1 MTKLSP
7 KQNEIRAREAKIL
20 ELARPMVATGGLAAL
35 SMETIAQRLNSAK
48 GTVYNHFPNK
58 EEIVLALAVQ
68 AVEKR
73 LALFSHAVMMR
84 GSPRERISA
93 IGISCEFYTDHFPE
107 LFQTEI
113 LVRNDNVLGKTSIKR
128 QDLLRNCEGRCMHV
142 VAGVVRDA
150 VACGDLQLQSAQTV
164 EDIVFGLWSLVYG
177 GLMIEVTSPSLADV
191 GILHP
196 RQAIRRNCNAMLDGI
211 GWLPLYKREQ
221 YERLTQSI
229 QKHLQAF
236 LSTKGVK
243 D

>member
-1 MTKLSP
+1 MPHLSP
-7 KQNEIRAREAKIL
+7 KQSEIRAREARIL
-20 ELARPMVATGGLAAL
+20 DLARPMVASGGLAGL
-35 SMETIAQRLNSAK
+35 SMDTIAQLLNSAK

-84 GSPRERISA
+84 GNPRERISA
-93 IGISCEFYTDHFPE
+93 LGIACEAYSDHFRE

-113 LVRNDNVLGKTSIKR
+113 LIRNDNVLEKTSAKR
-128 QDLLRNCEGRCMHV
+128 QDILRNCEGRCMHV

-150 VACGDLQLQSAQTV
+150 VACGDLDLKSSHSV

-196 RQAIRRNCNAMLDGI
+196 REAIRRNCNAMLDGI
-211 GWLPLYKREQ
+211 GWLPLFQRDQ
-221 YERLTQSI
+221 YDRLTKKVV
-229 QKHLQAF
+229 KHLESF
-236 LSTKGVK
+236 LASK
-243 D
+243 